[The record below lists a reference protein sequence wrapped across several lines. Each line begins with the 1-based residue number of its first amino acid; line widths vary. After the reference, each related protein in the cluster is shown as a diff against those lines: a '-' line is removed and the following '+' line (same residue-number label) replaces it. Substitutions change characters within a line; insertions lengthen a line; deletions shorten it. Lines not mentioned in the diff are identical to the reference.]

1 LTFSN
6 SGATDTAVVE
16 CPSGVEIGVPVATN
30 AKGAPT
36 PSEAVARYMTRP
48 DPRLARHVG
57 PATHW
62 HVIQQY
68 HQATFYSGP
77 ITLHVSESPAGS
89 WLVDEGTYCQ

>member
-6 SGATDTAVVE
+6 SGTVHTAVVE
-16 CPSGVEIGVPVATN
+16 CPSGVEIGVPVASN

-57 PATHW
+57 PAIHW
-62 HVIQQY
+62 QVTQQY
-68 HQATFYSGP
+68 HQATFYSGSV
-77 ITLHVSESPAGS
+77 TLHVSESPGGS

>member
-1 LTFSN
+1 
-6 SGATDTAVVE
+6 VVE
-16 CPSGVEIGVPVATN
+16 CPSGVEIGVPVASN

-57 PATHW
+57 PAIHW
-62 HVIQQY
+62 QVTQQY
-68 HQATFYSGP
+68 HQATFYSGSV
-77 ITLHVSESPAGS
+77 TLHVSESPGGS